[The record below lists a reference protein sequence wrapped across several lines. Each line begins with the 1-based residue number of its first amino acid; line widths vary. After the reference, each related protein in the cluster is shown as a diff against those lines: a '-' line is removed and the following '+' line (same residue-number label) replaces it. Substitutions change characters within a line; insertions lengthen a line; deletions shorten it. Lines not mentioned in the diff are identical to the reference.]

1 MSTATLTSLLDYL
14 YGTLSADNMRWVA
27 EHLMEHARQK
37 DELSKKPYTMED
49 INTMLDEAEKNIAAG
64 NTIPSEQV
72 WLELEE
78 EFARM
83 DGQYASPYVCES

>member
-72 WLELEE
+72 WLEQNGLSYWW
-78 EFARM
+78 
-83 DGQYASPYVCES
+83 QYNLHRGLLGYT